1 MKIMIIHQVPY
12 PKMQYHLGLDHQQ
25 HDITYIGY
33 PARMADLPASLRA
46 QRLLLND
53 GEDLA
58 DGVIRQ
64 TSPQDGYQAVL
75 SLSEFGILQAYRV
88 RQHLGV
94 PGDDLAMLLR
104 VRDKVAMKAALHGS
118 GIDFPRFFP
127 AQGLSAPDWQGQ
139 TVLKPRKGASS
150 EGVRIYPAMDQAWAA
165 FAELQDGE
173 DWQLEEYIEGSIHHA
188 DGLVQA
194 GQLVDLTVSR
204 YLNKPVDFAEGSPLG
219 SYQLPTDPRHFA
231 FAVDV
236 VQALG
241 IRDGCLHLEFFE
253 TADKRLVFLEVANR
267 MGGAGVVDAH
277 WRHGGIHLPSH
288 EIAIRLGLPRP
299 RPQPGSGRF
308 HGWLVFPGH
317 HLGEGEADLRLP
329 EDLASDPRVDRLHTL
344 PAGQALSQHITYHE
358 WQVPVFIEASDESPQ
373 ALAVFFN
380 DCMRRIQI
388 NRRPI

>member
-1 MKIMIIHQVPY
+1 MKILIIHQVPY

-94 PGDDLAMLLR
+94 PGDDLAMLQR

-139 TVLKPRKGASS
+139 TVLKPGKAPPARAS
-150 EGVRIYPAMDQAWAA
+150 
-165 FAELQDGE
+165 
-173 DWQLEEYIEGSIHHA
+173 GSIRQWTRPGPRLLSCRMA
-188 DGLVQA
+188 RTGSWKNTLKA
-194 GQLVDLTVSR
+194 ASIMPMAWC
-204 YLNKPVDFAEGSPLG
+204 KP
-219 SYQLPTDPRHFA
+219 
-231 FAVDV
+231 
-236 VQALG
+236 
-241 IRDGCLHLEFFE
+241 
-253 TADKRLVFLEVANR
+253 
-267 MGGAGVVDAH
+267 
-277 WRHGGIHLPSH
+277 
-288 EIAIRLGLPRP
+288 
-299 RPQPGSGRF
+299 
-308 HGWLVFPGH
+308 
-317 HLGEGEADLRLP
+317 
-329 EDLASDPRVDRLHTL
+329 ASW
-344 PAGQALSQHITYHE
+344 SI
-358 WQVPVFIEASDESPQ
+358 
-373 ALAVFFN
+373 
-380 DCMRRIQI
+380 
-388 NRRPI
+388 